1 MRCQK
6 VRSCLSAYCKD
17 EMTGREVLAVRE
29 HISTC
34 TSCRTEEA
42 ALRTMLASTRELP
55 KASLSADFNTKLL
68 SRIAQERFAETRTK
82 AYLPRRAPSFSWQTL
97 APVLS
102 GSLVLAVVAVAVF
115 KAPQDRII
123 NMSDPSAQLDD
134 SYRTIQPT
142 NNPNMTSRLKKD
154 WSLKGQLA
162 QTERLSRIS
171 GMLTRSTG
179 FSNVNDRSPHGWVGQ
194 NAHALDIFRMRPV
207 IRIYQPANSTQV
219 TEARAIY

>member
-1 MRCQK
+1 
-6 VRSCLSAYCKD
+6 L
-17 EMTGREVLAVRE
+17 TGREVLAVRE

-34 TSCRTEEA
+34 ASCRTEEA
-42 ALRTMLASTRELP
+42 ALRAMLASTRDLP

-82 AYLPRRAPSFSWQTL
+82 AFLPRRAPSLSWRTV

-102 GSLVLAVVAVAVF
+102 GALVLAVVAVAVLN
-115 KAPQDRII
+115 APQDRII
-123 NMSDPSAQLDD
+123 DFNGPSAQLDD
-134 SYRTIQPT
+134 SYRTVQPV
-142 NNPNMTSRLKKD
+142 NNPNMATCLKKD
-154 WSLKGQLA
+154 WSLGEQLA

-171 GMLTRSTG
+171 GMLTGSTG
-179 FSNVNDRSPHGWVGQ
+179 FSNVYDRNPHGWVGQ